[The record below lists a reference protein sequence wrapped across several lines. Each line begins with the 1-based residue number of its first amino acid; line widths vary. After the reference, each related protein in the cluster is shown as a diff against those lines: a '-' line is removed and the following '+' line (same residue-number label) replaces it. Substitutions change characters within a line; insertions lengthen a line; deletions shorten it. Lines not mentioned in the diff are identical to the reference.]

1 MPFETWD
8 DVEDELLHALA
19 LLADGDFL
27 ILGEPT
33 PDPLPRRR
41 LFGRRA
47 KPAAVRY
54 VQVLRI
60 QDLYTAE
67 CVGARK
73 LGGTFEMSD
82 ATIEGL
88 RSLGWS
94 TPDEIKR
101 EFDTDTPNFDMYV
114 ALTAA
119 PTLAELLIS
128 SLQRLGARPQDLVLQ
143 TSG

>member
-19 LLADGDFL
+19 LLSDGNFL

-33 PDPLPRRR
+33 PDPLPKRSI
-41 LFGRRA
+41 FGRRA
-47 KPAAVRY
+47 KPAAARY

-60 QDLYTAE
+60 EDLYTAE
-67 CVGARK
+67 CVGARS

>member
-1 MPFETWD
+1 M
-8 DVEDELLHALA
+8 
-19 LLADGDFL
+19 
-27 ILGEPT
+27 
-33 PDPLPRRR
+33 
-41 LFGRRA
+41 
-47 KPAAVRY
+47 
-54 VQVLRI
+54 
-60 QDLYTAE
+60 
-67 CVGARK
+67 GARK

-101 EFDTDTPNFDMYV
+101 EFDTDTPNFDMDV
-114 ALTAA
+114 SLTAA

-128 SLQRLGARPQDLVLQ
+128 SLQRLGAHPPDLVLQ